1 MSLPSGF
8 GGSGGKTGGG
18 SDKGLSMPLADTFRL
33 AWLDPELRQRIIFV
47 LMMFG
52 VYALGVHV
60 PVPVPGFDSAAVV
73 KTLEGLPAFDLLNVL
88 GGGALKRLSI
98 FALGLN
104 PYITSSIIMQ
114 ILQTA
119 IPQWKKDMQEG
130 GEYARK
136 KNNLRTRYLSLLLCI
151 FQGWGFLQIM
161 KSAPSIAAIPLH
173 YQLMI
178 LLFWTAGA
186 MFVLWMGEQISEKG
200 IGNGVSLMIFAGI
213 ILSLPL
219 QAQTLFDGAMKG
231 FVAWWSIAIIAVLFF
246 AATWFIVFFT
256 TAQRR
261 IPIQHMKRQVGN
273 RQVGGTASYLPL
285 SVNMA
290 GVLPIIFA
298 VSLVGLPSQFGT
310 MFGGERS
317 PIGAWLLNLGSYLIP
332 SNGQAVAPG
341 IPIPRG
347 LIGCILYTALI
358 GFFTYFWT
366 AIQYNVEDISNNLK
380 RGGSFIPGVR
390 PGKQT
395 KDFLDGVI
403 SRITI
408 VGALFIAVV
417 ALLQY
422 IAPALAQIPSGYVSI
437 IGGTSLLIMVSVA
450 LETMRQIEANLLMK
464 QYGQ

>member
-8 GGSGGKTGGG
+8 GGGGYGGG
-18 SDKGLSMPLADTFRL
+18 SDKGLSLPLVETIKL
-33 AWLDPELRQRIIFV
+33 AWADPDLRSRITFV
-47 LMMFG
+47 LFMFG
-52 VYALGVHV
+52 VFALGVHV
-60 PVPVPGFDSAAVV
+60 PVPIPGVRSEDVYKQLQGGS
-73 KTLEGLPAFDLLNVL
+73 LDLLNMF
-88 GGGALKRLSI
+88 GGGALRRLSI

-114 ILQTA
+114 ILYTA
-119 IPQWKKDMQEG
+119 VPKWKQEMQEG

-136 KNNLRTRYLSLLLCI
+136 QQNKKTRMLTLALCFI
-151 FQGWGFLQIM
+151 QGWGLLQLLG
-161 KSAPSIAAIPLH
+161 AVPQIAALSLGLKVIT
-173 YQLMI
+173 

-186 MFVLWMGEQISEKG
+186 MFMLWLGEQISERG

-213 ILSLPL
+213 ILSLPPQVEQITKAIKDHTMPFWSPIVVL
-219 QAQTLFDGAMKG
+219 ALFL
-231 FVAWWSIAIIAVLFF
+231 V
-246 AATWFIVFFT
+246 ATWFIVYFT

-261 IPIQHMKRQVGN
+261 IPIQHMKRTVGN
-273 RQVGGTASYLPL
+273 RMVGGQTSYLPL

-298 VSLVGLPSQFGT
+298 VSLLGLPYQFSI
-310 MFGGERS
+310 MFGGNHT
-317 PIGAWLLNLGSYLIP
+317 PIGNGLAALADWLNPNSIRP
-332 SNGQAVAPG
+332 ERAIVAA
-341 IPIPRG
+341 IV
-347 LIGCILYTALI
+347 YTALI
-358 GFFTYFWT
+358 FFFTYFWT

-380 RGGSFIPGVR
+380 RGGSVIPGIR

-403 SRITI
+403 SRITV
-408 VGALFIAVV
+408 VGAAFIAAV

-422 IAPALAQIPSGYVSI
+422 ISPRLAAIPPGTVSI